1 MLKKKT
7 LTFVLLALSFFLSAS
22 MAFDSSD
29 KTKQAA
35 GLPADL
41 EKNMQSFAGHIDPSF
56 VIEISQEREKS
67 HIDER
72 PIESTKSLFNEIEN
86 RNFTNIS
93 KFHQENLVCSSIK
106 GFSNMDEYLA
116 ELGQYSDIDIGEA
129 LKIFESCSKVD
140 IKGFNDLEALYFEAL
155 EAGVVESEF
164 LLGVLYP
171 PSFSDSIYWL
181 SRSATWNEES
191 IRLLS
196 ETVYSSSASDV
207 YKAFWS
213 YAFIG
218 ENNLRVID
226 LDNHI
231 ATLEMRLNEETR
243 QVLIDLANSWGAA
256 SSESERRRIIKK
268 LEAL

>member
-1 MLKKKT
+1 M
-7 LTFVLLALSFFLSAS
+7 
-22 MAFDSSD
+22 
-29 KTKQAA
+29 
-35 GLPADL
+35 
-41 EKNMQSFAGHIDPSF
+41 
-56 VIEISQEREKS
+56 
-67 HIDER
+67 
-72 PIESTKSLFNEIEN
+72 
-86 RNFTNIS
+86 
-93 KFHQENLVCSSIK
+93 
-106 GFSNMDEYLA
+106 
-116 ELGQYSDIDIGEA
+116 
-129 LKIFESCSKVD
+129 
-140 IKGFNDLEALYFEAL
+140 
-155 EAGVVESEF
+155 
-164 LLGVLYP
+164 
-171 PSFSDSIYWL
+171 

>member
-7 LTFVLLALSFFLSAS
+7 LTFVLLALSFFLLAS

-155 EAGVVESEF
+155 EAGVVES
-164 LLGVLYP
+164 
-171 PSFSDSIYWL
+171 
-181 SRSATWNEES
+181 
-191 IRLLS
+191 
-196 ETVYSSSASDV
+196 
-207 YKAFWS
+207 
-213 YAFIG
+213 
-218 ENNLRVID
+218 
-226 LDNHI
+226 
-231 ATLEMRLNEETR
+231 
-243 QVLIDLANSWGAA
+243 
-256 SSESERRRIIKK
+256 
-268 LEAL
+268 